1 MKPRLG
7 MRLAAKSSLPPFFVI
22 AWNTGELMEP
32 KNGFTVL
39 SEAEA
44 AANELAH
51 NAHKSIDGMYYIPRA
66 YVVDSRG
73 ETVYVPVFLTGKE
86 PPENDILYHEEETE
100 CRMVPL

>member
-1 MKPRLG
+1 MVKPRLG
-7 MRLAAKSSLPPFFVI
+7 MRLAKDSLPPFFVV
-22 AWNTGELMEP
+22 AWLTGELIEP
-32 KNGFTVL
+32 KSGFTML

-51 NAHKSIDGMYYIPRA
+51 NAHKSVDGVFYIPRA
-66 YVVDSRG
+66 YVVDSRS

-86 PPENDILYHEEETE
+86 PPENDILYHEEEAE

>member
-1 MKPRLG
+1 
-7 MRLAAKSSLPPFFVI
+7 
-22 AWNTGELMEP
+22 
-32 KNGFTVL
+32 
-39 SEAEA
+39 
-44 AANELAH
+44 
-51 NAHKSIDGMYYIPRA
+51 MYYIPRA